1 MPGFLDGL
9 TTDARVLWLRV
20 KQLFPNAVP
29 TSGRRDPSN
38 IPRGGSRTSQHHTG
52 DAFDFQVPGMDPLNV
67 QATIARDLGLPFG
80 QSIAEYG
87 LGMGPR
93 NHLSTGSRN
102 QLLVARDGR
111 YTVTGTA
118 PAPVGGVSL
127 GSGAGAGRD
136 VLRQW
141 LGDDWGNWLSDGIE
155 GTGDVLK
162 APGDAI
168 DNLAPDW
175 DAWLKR
181 IALVVFALIFIAAAL
196 FSFKPVRE
204 AVGAAIPG

>member
-1 MPGFLDGL
+1 MAGFLDGL
-9 TTDARVLWLRV
+9 TTDARVLWMRV
-20 KQLFPNAVP
+20 QQLFPNARM

-38 IPRGGSRTSQHHTG
+38 IPRGGSRNSQHHTG
-52 DAFDFQVPGMDPLNV
+52 DAFDFQVPGMDPLQV
-67 QATIARDLGLPFG
+67 QQRIVADLGLPFG

-93 NHLSTGSRN
+93 NHLSTGARG

-111 YTVTGTA
+111 YTVTGTVPLDA
-118 PAPVGGVSL
+118 GT
-127 GSGAGAGRD
+127 GAGRD
-136 VLRQW
+136 VLNRW
-141 LGDDWGNWLSDGIE
+141 LGDDWGNWFSDGLE
-155 GTGDVLK
+155 GVGDTLK

-175 DAWLKR
+175 DDWLKR

-204 AVGAAIPG
+204 AVGSAIPG